1 MLDYPS
7 VIIVQNNAKKHVF
20 SLDQEKMTN
29 IDKFSSTSKDFTIND
44 QKIDMRMS
52 SEVSKIDSSLAEQVL
67 MTEIDSSIRLPTRES
82 DIPSDLDTQT
92 LFKETR

>member
-1 MLDYPS
+1 
-7 VIIVQNNAKKHVF
+7 
-20 SLDQEKMTN
+20 MTN